1 MKTNTLSSFGMAVK
15 VAMLERGM
23 KQVELIE
30 LVKQDTGLFVDDS
43 YMYKILRGERNP
55 KVLIGSIKKIL
66 ELKEDGTNE

>member
-1 MKTNTLSSFGMAVK
+1 MRTNTLSSFGMAVK

-43 YMYKILRGERNP
+43 YMYKILHGERNP
-55 KVLIGSIKKIL
+55 KVLVDSIKKIL
-66 ELKEDGTNE
+66 ELKEDGSNE